1 MLAQANGNPYALQSA
16 RRKNPLAT
24 YIAGMLLSEVVGGR
38 LFTTVRDA
46 LGLTY
51 DCNFT
56 LSFGLQNSDATTY
69 RLLVTSTPAKIDEA
83 LAAGVRVLRG
93 FQHQRVSQR
102 NWTARNTLL
111 ARHETDLKSN
121 HYWADLMQ
129 CSSLENLAE
138 HKTLDCIMDLPLMY
152 EACTVD
158 DLHEVYDCLGLG
170 EGEIFAITVVGENE
184 SVAEKRREIQQ
195 DSVASSS
202 SNSGFKSIG
211 EDVMA
216 AAAAKL
222 GVALG
227 GGVNIAEAL
236 SKLKMDQDRREEN

>member
-1 MLAQANGNPYALQSA
+1 M
-16 RRKNPLAT
+16 
-24 YIAGMLLSEVVGGR
+24 
-38 LFTTVRDA
+38 
-46 LGLTY
+46 
-51 DCNFT
+51 
-56 LSFGLQNSDATTY
+56 
-69 RLLVTSTPAKIDEA
+69 
-83 LAAGVRVLRG
+83 
-93 FQHQRVSQR
+93 
-102 NWTARNTLL
+102 

-138 HKTLDCIMDLPLMY
+138 HKTIQCITELPLMY

-170 EGEIFAITVVGENE
+170 EGEIFTAITVAGENE
-184 SVAEKRREIQQ
+184 SVAEKREEIEE
-195 DSVASSS
+195 DDFASSA
-202 SNSGFKSIG
+202 SNSSFKSIG

-236 SKLKMDQDRREEN
+236 SKLKIDQEGK